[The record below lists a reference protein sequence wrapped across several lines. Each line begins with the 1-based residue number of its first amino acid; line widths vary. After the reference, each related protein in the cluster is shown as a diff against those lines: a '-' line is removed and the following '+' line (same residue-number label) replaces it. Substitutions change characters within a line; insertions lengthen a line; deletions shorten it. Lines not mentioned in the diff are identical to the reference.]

1 MLTRGL
7 DRAPEFEV
15 HSENDRAA
23 FDRFLLRSDQTVAR
37 IIARSRHRFVL
48 FKPLCDSHRVDQLLD
63 GVPSRT
69 PGRAIWVYRDVDGR
83 ARSALSKFGRNNL
96 LVLADIA
103 AGRGAG
109 MWQAQRVPAASM
121 AEISSFDY
129 RSMTPETAAAL
140 FWWVR
145 NSLYFELGLD
155 RRADVMLASYED
167 LLTDPRAGMQ
177 AICSFLGFPYRPELV
192 AHIAPRTATR
202 ARLDLDP
209 RVRQLCE
216 QLQERMD
223 TALRAQRQGR
233 AA

>member
-1 MLTRGL
+1 MASTGL
-7 DRAPEFEV
+7 PEFEV

-109 MWQAQRVPAASM
+109 MWQAQRAAG
-121 AEISSFDY
+121 
-129 RSMTPETAAAL
+129 
-140 FWWVR
+140 
-145 NSLYFELGLD
+145 GLD
-155 RRADVMLASYED
+155 GGDLQLRLPDHDPRDRRRPLLVGAQLALLRARVWTAGADVMLASYED

-177 AICSFLGFPYRPELV
+177 AICSFLGFAYRPELV

-216 QLQERMD
+216 QLQERLD
-223 TALRAQRQGR
+223 TTLRAQRQGR